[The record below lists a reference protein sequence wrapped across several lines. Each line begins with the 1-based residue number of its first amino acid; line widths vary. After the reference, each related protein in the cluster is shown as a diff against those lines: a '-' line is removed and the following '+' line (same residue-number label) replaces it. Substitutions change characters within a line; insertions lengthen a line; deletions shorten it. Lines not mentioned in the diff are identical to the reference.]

1 MMGGAFTRRWLMD
14 YRNQK
19 SSVLKENFDGAKRD
33 LLGEE
38 LESTSL
44 RDVPLEDRRKEAKKP
59 LYLVRYE

>member
-1 MMGGAFTRRWLMD
+1 MD

-19 SSVLKENFDGAKRD
+19 SVLKENFEGAKRG
-33 LLGEE
+33 LLSVE
-38 LESTSL
+38 LECASL